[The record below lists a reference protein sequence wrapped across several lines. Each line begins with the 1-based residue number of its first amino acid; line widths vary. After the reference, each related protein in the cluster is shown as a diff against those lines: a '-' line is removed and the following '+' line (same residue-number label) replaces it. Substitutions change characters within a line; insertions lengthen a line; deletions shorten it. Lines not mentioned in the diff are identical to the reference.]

1 MLSPIVDDFD
11 RAEPLPG
18 TPELLNRLAARF
30 ARVAVISG
38 RPVSYLLRHLSGS
51 GATVLVG
58 LYGMERSA
66 DVSGSVDTAPAAIP
80 WRVALSKV
88 GDEAEATA
96 PKGVVVERKGLA
108 TTIHYRTA
116 PERAGWAGQFASEQA
131 KVRGVIAHPGK
142 MSVELR
148 PPIATDKG
156 TVVAE
161 LSSGLAAVC
170 FIGDDEGDMPA
181 FAQLSS
187 LRASGIV
194 TLAVAV
200 AGDETPSQLVAAAD
214 LSVDGPDGAVRFLEL
229 LEGH

>member
-1 MLSPIVDDFD
+1 
-11 RAEPLPG
+11 
-18 TPELLNRLAARF
+18 
-30 ARVAVISG
+30 
-38 RPVSYLLRHLSGS
+38 
-51 GATVLVG
+51 
-58 LYGMERSA
+58 
-66 DVSGSVDTAPAAIP
+66 
-80 WRVALSKV
+80 
-88 GDEAEATA
+88 
-96 PKGVVVERKGLA
+96 
-108 TTIHYRTA
+108 
-116 PERAGWAGQFASEQA
+116 
-131 KVRGVIAHPGK
+131 VIAHPGK